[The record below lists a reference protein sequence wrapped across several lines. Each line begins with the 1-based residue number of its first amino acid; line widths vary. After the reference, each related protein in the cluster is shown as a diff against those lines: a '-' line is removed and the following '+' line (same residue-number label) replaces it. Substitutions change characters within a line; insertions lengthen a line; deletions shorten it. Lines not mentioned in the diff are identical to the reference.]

1 MTNANALP
9 IQERRLQERLRDQQ
23 FDKGQY
29 YPFEHWFLVEAA
41 DKIDALEKA
50 LREAVATITDY
61 VEYQHDGDP
70 WTEDARTMGEMDIN
84 EYATDGRL
92 AIARA
97 ALGEGE

>member
-29 YPFEHWFLVEAA
+29 YPFEHWFLAEAA
-41 DKIDALEKA
+41 DHIDALEKA
-50 LREAVATITDY
+50 LRRLVTAEEDGCLCSEMEMAT
-61 VEYQHDGDP
+61 
-70 WTEDARTMGEMDIN
+70 
-84 EYATDGRL
+84 
-92 AIARA
+92 AIDEARA